1 LLGPDLEVKLEAHFQ
16 TVINLSEGGAKLTD
30 KITERMET
38 EIRSHPGPNQVYV
51 ILTGG
56 NNMRKT
62 TKPVLEVAKL
72 VSRFRRIMVEAQKAK
87 TRILLCGTIPDPRPA
102 VDSKLKLL
110 DAALKDLDMGQGNN
124 FLSMRATMLD
134 ARGQVRKDLYK
145 PNGDVHLNSSGTK
158 IASLRIMNML
168 EVMLPF
174 LAPVPAPVVVNATPA
189 VNVPLAAVV
198 VNAPA
203 PAVVQAPAGVQ
214 QLVGQLQ
221 DLVVQNVAMEVEGD
235 NEILKRL
242 FLKRFGRALPEV
254 EVDDVDINM
263 DLIDLTKDEDEMEVA
278 TSEVVQAV
286 VVVKTESIEA
296 PIDDRR
302 RSSRLVRLRKS
313 EVIPEKEAPLAADKV
328 IDTNDT
334 DMAEDRSVESG
345 NTVEPLT
352 ADEAFE
358 MAEAAIAES
367 DAAIAENQKIID
379 GFYNIV

>member
-1 LLGPDLEVKLEAHFQ
+1 
-16 TVINLSEGGAKLTD
+16 
-30 KITERMET
+30 MET

-62 TKPVLEVAKL
+62 TRPVVEVAKL

-87 TRILLCGTIPDPRPA
+87 TRIVLCGTIPDPRPA

-145 PNGDVHLNSSGTK
+145 QGDIHLNISGTK
-158 IASLRIMNML
+158 IASLRIRNML
-168 EVMLPF
+168 EIMLPAVF
-174 LAPVPAPVVVNATPA
+174 PVQAQAPVQAPVVVNPPPA
-189 VNVPLAAVV
+189 VNVPLVA
-198 VNAPA
+198 
-203 PAVVQAPAGVQ
+203 AVVQAPAGVQ

-221 DLVVQNVAMEVEGD
+221 DLVVQHVAMEVED
-235 NEILKRL
+235 NNEILKRL
-242 FLKRFGRALPEV
+242 FLQKFGRALPEV
-254 EVDDVDINM
+254 EVDVDLNM
-263 DLIDLTKDEDEMEVA
+263 DLIDLTKEDDDEMEVA
-278 TSEVVQAV
+278 APAAV
-286 VVVKTESIEA
+286 VVVKTESIETPEAA

-302 RSSRLVRLRKS
+302 RSSRLERLGKSLRKTD
-313 EVIPEKEAPLAADKV
+313 VIQEKEAPENVIAD
-328 IDTNDT
+328 NDS
-334 DMAEDRSVESG
+334 DMAEDVSVNPIESD

-379 GFYNIV
+379 GFYNIE